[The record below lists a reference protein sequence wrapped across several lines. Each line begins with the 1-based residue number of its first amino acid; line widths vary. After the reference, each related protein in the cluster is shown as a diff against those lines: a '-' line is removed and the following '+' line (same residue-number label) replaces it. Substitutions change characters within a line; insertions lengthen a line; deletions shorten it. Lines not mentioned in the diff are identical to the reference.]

1 MADQWTRIDIP
12 YLDAIFTLNTGKRSI
27 ICATIDEKYEWSFW
41 ATDGD
46 EIYEPDPVILTLD
59 RVNALLELFT
69 AIKGQMEGKPLTL
82 WEGETDEA
90 LE

>member
-1 MADQWTRIDIP
+1 MNDKWVRINIP
-12 YLDAIFTLNTGKRSI
+12 YLHVEFLLET
-27 ICATIDEKYEWSFW
+27 DEGVLIKAEIGTDYKWLLW
-41 ATDGD
+41 ATGGD
-46 EIYEPDPVILTLD
+46 EIYEPDPLELTLD
-59 RVNALLELFT
+59 RVNNLIELFT